1 MSDRPETDG
10 QVNDRPAAAR
20 PANDR
25 PEMDR
30 PANDRPKTA
39 RPVNRKPEAARPA
52 GGATVAARPAS
63 GLRVELGPV
72 GARLRPRVALAA
84 TGLALASFAAL
95 VASVSL
101 GTFAIPV
108 PDVLG
113 ALFGAGSGDADLIVH
128 ELRLPRA
135 LTALLVGTAFG
146 IAGAVYQAVTRNP
159 LASPDLIGISAGAGA
174 GAVGAI
180 LVGGVTAAG
189 AGTFGAVP
197 FGALAGALTT
207 AAVIYLLAYRGGTVT
222 GYRFVLV
229 GLAANGA
236 LAAVTRWMLA
246 QADIDQASRAMVWLT
261 GSLNGRGY
269 EHVGWV
275 GTALLLLVPLTLALA
290 RPYQLL
296 QFDDDTARG
305 LGIPIDR
312 ARVALLVLATCL
324 AALATAA
331 AGPIAFIAL
340 GAPQIARRLAGTAG
354 IPLVLSGLT
363 GAALLL
369 LADLA
374 GRLVFSPVELPVGII
389 TGAVGAPYLLL
400 LLARANRSGQ
410 GG

>member
-1 MSDRPETDG
+1 MTRI
-10 QVNDRPAAAR
+10 
-20 PANDR
+20 
-25 PEMDR
+25 
-30 PANDRPKTA
+30 
-39 RPVNRKPEAARPA
+39 
-52 GGATVAARPAS
+52 
-63 GLRVELGPV
+63 ELGPV
-72 GARLRPRVALAA
+72 GVRIRPRVALTAGA
-84 TGLALASFAAL
+84 LALAAFAGL

-113 ALFGAGSGDADLIVH
+113 ALLGTGGGDADLIVR

-135 LTALLVGTAFG
+135 LTALLVGVAFG
-146 IAGAVYQAVTRNP
+146 VAGAVYQAVTRNQ

-180 LVGGVTAAG
+180 LLGGVTAAG
-189 AGTFGAVP
+189 AGSFGAVP
-197 FGALAGALTT
+197 VGALAGALAT

-229 GLAANGA
+229 GIAANGA
-236 LAAVTRWMLA
+236 LAALTRWMLA
-246 QADIDQASRAMVWLT
+246 RADIDQASRAMVWLT

-269 EHVGWV
+269 EHVQWASL
-275 GTALLLLVPLTLALA
+275 ALLVLVPLTLALA

-296 QFDDDTARG
+296 QFDDDTAKG
-305 LGIPIDR
+305 LGIPLHR
-312 ARVALLVLATCL
+312 ARIGLLILATCL

-354 IPLVLSGLT
+354 VPLVLSGLT

-369 LADLA
+369 LADLV
-374 GRLVFSPVELPVGII
+374 GRLLFSPVELPVGII
-389 TGAVGAPYLLL
+389 TAAVGAPYLLL